1 VNEALEMVDEIAVS
15 ALVKAQDPIE
25 LSNPGKARTRWRR
38 YPWCQATPVAVTIQ
52 TSRQGSYT
60 TKRRIEWQPECDG
73 EQARLQEEVS

>member
-38 YPWCQATPVAVTIQ
+38 YPWCQATPVADP
-52 TSRQGSYT
+52 SRGDNPDL
-60 TKRRIEWQPECDG
+60 K
-73 EQARLQEEVS
+73 ARQLYDKKKN